1 MNDALA
7 ARNFLGPAGEEA
19 IESVHDM
26 LDGLWSEVPLTQDID
41 RMTFTTA
48 VIESASNVVQ
58 HAEPVGEEPVK
69 LGVVIT
75 VRHTVLEARVSA
87 LHAKPPYGGMV
98 PVMPEDDAESGR
110 GLALIQALVTTVIF
124 ERQDGTNTWVLSRGY
139 SQDRPLPDSRADSG
153 VRPPP

>member
-7 ARNFLGPAGEEA
+7 ARSFLGPAGEEA
-19 IESVHDM
+19 VESVHDM
-26 LDGLWSEVPLTQDID
+26 LDDLWSEVPLTQDMD

-75 VRHTVLEARVSA
+75 ARPAVLEARVSA

-98 PVMPEDDAESGR
+98 PHMPEDDAESGR
-110 GLALIQALVTTVIF
+110 GLALIQALVTTVTF

-139 SQDRPLPDSRADSG
+139 SQDRPLPDSRAESG